1 MLEKVGIPQA
11 AERAGDYP
19 HQFSGGM
26 RQRAMIAMALV
37 CEPDAA
43 ASPTSRR
50 RRST

>member
-26 RQRAMIAMALV
+26 RQRALIATSL
-37 CEPDAA
+37 ET
-43 ASPTSRR
+43 SPTVAAWPTSPRR
-50 RRST
+50 HWT